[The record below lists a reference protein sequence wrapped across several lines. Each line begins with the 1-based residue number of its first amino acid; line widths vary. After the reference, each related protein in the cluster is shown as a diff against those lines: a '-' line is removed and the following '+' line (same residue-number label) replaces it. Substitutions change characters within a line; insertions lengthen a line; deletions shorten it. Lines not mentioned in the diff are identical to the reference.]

1 MKGNIPIPEIPHDH
15 QGSDPV
21 LPRVFTIDIETIVLP
36 AFRERVGSQ
45 LERNFRL
52 GNMRLEQQQRY
63 LEDIAAEEE
72 RCYQLG
78 SLSAVSGRLLSIAIH
93 VGTLPG
99 TNFAELPVTESEY
112 VFGIDELGNE
122 QSEKETLNSFL
133 NILND
138 FDPETDEIVGHNIL
152 NFDLPFILQRCLVN
166 GISVKRYMGLTGYN
180 TRRVFDTMQNWWLG
194 DRRGRV
200 SLDDLAWAL
209 GIESSKTDAAE
220 GSKVFDLYQSGRL
233 NEIREYNLRDVRLTR
248 KIYERMVTC
257 FGR

>member
-1 MKGNIPIPEIPHDH
+1 
-15 QGSDPV
+15 
-21 LPRVFTIDIETIVLP
+21 
-36 AFRERVGSQ
+36 
-45 LERNFRL
+45 
-52 GNMRLEQQQRY
+52 
-63 LEDIAAEEE
+63 
-72 RCYQLG
+72 
-78 SLSAVSGRLLSIAIH
+78 
-93 VGTLPG
+93 
-99 TNFAELPVTESEY
+99 VTESEY